1 MWQLESD
8 AVIWYSPL
16 VMVNRMQYESGG
28 GFRLDWYAL
37 LLAAAA
43 VLGGALVLARGF
55 GYGSGLERD
64 SIEHIA
70 AARSLLAGNGFSGFS
85 GLPYDAFPPLYP
97 LLLAAASLGVFDPH
111 SAAGPLN
118 AVMFA
123 ITIAV
128 AGIYLRT
135 RLQSGLLAA
144 AGALALML
152 SIPLA
157 GAAAWALPET
167 AFILW
172 TALALVQTDRFLV
185 GGKFSALLWAAAFTA
200 LAGLTSYMGL
210 AVVATVI
217 ILLALQGGTAAADK
231 VKRIGIYALIAL
243 IPPALWLLRNLLSG
257 GEPDASGGGAAAD
270 SFSAALAGIPLSLFG
285 WAVPD
290 LPGISLAQLGLGPV
304 MLGLGALGLL
314 LAILLCL
321 FAIAYDYGGRSEGGY
336 SDAETPR
343 PGYVFGGFALL
354 YLVALLATLALGAA
368 GEGFQARRLAPVYLP
383 LLFLALLAA
392 DLFLARRREQGPV
405 GSGAMSLPLLI
416 LAAALGIWL
425 ALLAVSNGRA
435 VVAANDG
442 RAAEL
447 GYAAAGWTDSP
458 LPDYLEQAAAAGSAV
473 FTNNLAAAY
482 IHQGNPQETAAEL
495 HPLPCNPTEL
505 GPALATASASGPV
518 AIAWFPGRSDR
529 ECYAAAD
536 SNGSDAYGIAG
547 LLTTPGLEPTR
558 LLGYGVGFAFDAVN
572 VGNADLYRQYPAH
585 DVDTGAEVG
594 GAGGA
599 FEVYVGARTVSYRRE
614 SCTADDLAAVFYLH
628 ITPNDRSRLPDQFK
642 EGVSEARDFQF
653 AERGAVFGG
662 QCLAFAP
669 LPDYSISNIRTGQ
682 SAERQHWQ
690 VNATLYRSKYDYAVS
705 GTPVIRTDFDVY
717 LQDDALVYIKESC
730 AVDDIAASFFL
741 HLIPTDSDA
750 LPANA
755 REAGFQNRDFAFSE
769 AGGRFDGKC
778 LAAITL
784 PDYTVGIIRTG
795 QYIGGGDRLWES
807 EFYTDA
813 YFDFQRAR
821 YAALTVGEPMAS
833 GFFDIYRNADMVIYA
848 RAECAAA
855 DTEALFFLHLFPDDV
870 NDLPADRQEYGY
882 ANRDF
887 GFNET
892 GSVRIDG
899 KCLFS
904 APLPDYPLAGIRT
917 GQYIPGQQRLWAV
930 STVPG
935 DDPMPGGATATVP
948 DVPTQRQPVA
958 TATTV
963 PAADV
968 PALRAKYASLAET
981 EPIAVDFFDL
991 YLTGGELIYVREDC
1005 VDEDMAADFFLHLI
1019 PADVNDL
1026 DEARR
1031 VHGYENQR
1039 FEFAL
1044 EGGGEFDGKCL
1055 VAVPLPAYTVIGI
1068 RTGQMDA
1075 DGQQQLWSVEP
1086 WLGAAML
1093 EYVQMD
1099 QPAAR
1104 GEFDVYHKAGRL
1116 YYIDILCATDAT
1128 EAGFFVHVYPAD
1140 SNDLPRAAREN
1151 GAEFENR
1158 DFVFADNGTRLG
1170 RQCIATAPLPGYP
1183 ISKIATGQHIAG
1195 GGRLWG
1201 KEFAIP

>member
-1 MWQLESD
+1 
-8 AVIWYSPL
+8 
-16 VMVNRMQYESGG
+16 MVNRTQYESG

-43 VLGGALVLARGF
+43 VLGGALVLARGL
-55 GYGSGLERD
+55 GYGVGLEWD
-64 SIEHIA
+64 SAEHIA
-70 AARSLLAGNGFSGFS
+70 AARSLLAGNGFTGLS
-85 GLPYDAFPPLYP
+85 GLPYESFPPLYP
-97 LLLAAASLGVFDPH
+97 LLLAAASLGVFDPLN
-111 SAAGPLN
+111 AAGPLN

-123 ITIAV
+123 ATIAA

-144 AGALALML
+144 AGALALTL

-157 GAAAWALPET
+157 GTAAWALPET

-172 TALALVQTDRFLV
+172 TTLALILTDRFLS
-185 GGKFSALLWAAAFTA
+185 GGKISALLWAAAFTA
-200 LAGLTSYMGL
+200 LAALTSYMGL
-210 AVVATVI
+210 AVMATVI
-217 ILLALQGGTAAADK
+217 ILLALQGETPAADK
-231 VKRIGIYALIAL
+231 MKRIGAYALIAL
-243 IPPALWLLRNLLSG
+243 LPPALWLLRNLLSG
-257 GEPDASGGGAAAD
+257 GEPDGGGGAAAAD
-270 SFSAALAGIPLSLFG
+270 SFSAALVSIPVTLFG

-290 LPGISLAQLGLGPV
+290 LPGVSLAQLGLGPAMV
-304 MLGLGALGLL
+304 ALGALGLL

-321 FAIAYDYGGRSEGGY
+321 FAIAYDYGGRSEDGY
-336 SDAETPR
+336 SDAETTR

-354 YLVALLATLALGAA
+354 YLIALLTTLTLGAA
-368 GEGFQARRLAPVYLP
+368 GFQARQLAPVYLP
-383 LLFLALLAA
+383 LLFLGLLFA
-392 DLFLARRREQGPV
+392 DLFLARRREQGPA

-435 VVAANDG
+435 VVAANQGD
-442 RAAEL
+442 AAEL
-447 GYAAAGWTDSP
+447 GYAAAGWADSP
-458 LPDYLEQAAAAGSAV
+458 LPDYLKQAAMDGSAV

-482 IHQGNPQETAAEL
+482 IHQGNPQETTLEL
-495 HPLPCNPTEL
+495 HHLPCAPTAL
-505 GPALATASASGPV
+505 GPALATANASGPV

-536 SNGSDAYGIAG
+536 SNAAAYGIAG

-572 VGNADLYRQYPAH
+572 VGNADLYRQYSAH

-594 GAGGA
+594 VADGS
-599 FEVYVGARTVSYRRE
+599 FDVYIGARTVSYRRE
-614 SCTADDLAAVFYLH
+614 PCTADDRAAVFYLH
-628 ITPNDRSRLPDQFK
+628 ITPNDRSQLPNQFR
-642 EGVSEARDFQF
+642 EGSSEARDFQF
-653 AERGAVFGG
+653 ADRGAVFGA

-690 VNATLYRSKYDYAVS
+690 VNATLYRSKYDYAVA

-730 AVDDIAASFFL
+730 AVDDIAATFFL

-755 REAGFQNRDFAFSE
+755 REAGFQNRDFAFSA

-795 QYIGGGDRLWES
+795 QYIAGGDRLWES

-813 YFDFQRAR
+813 YFDFQRTR
-821 YAALTVGEPMAS
+821 YATLTAGEPLAS
-833 GFFDIYRNADMVIYA
+833 GFFDIYRSADTMIYA

-855 DTEALFFLHLFPDDV
+855 DTESPFFLHLFPDDL

-882 ANRDF
+882 ENRDF
-887 GFNET
+887 RFEKT

-904 APLPDYPLAGIRT
+904 APLPDYSLAGIRT
-917 GQYIPGQQRLWAV
+917 GQYIPGQNRLWAV
-930 STVPG
+930 STLPG

-948 DVPTQRQPVA
+948 DVPTQRQPA
-958 TATTV
+958 AATTTA

-968 PALRAKYASLAET
+968 PALRAKYASLADAES
-981 EPIAVDFFDL
+981 IAEDFFDL
-991 YLTGGELIYVREDC
+991 YQVDGELIYAREDC
-1005 VDEDMAADFFLHLI
+1005 GEGDTTADFFLHLI
-1019 PADVNDL
+1019 PADVNNL
-1026 DEARR
+1026 DEGRR
-1031 VHGYENQR
+1031 VHGYENLL

-1055 VAVPLPAYTVIGI
+1055 VAVSLPEYNIIGV
-1068 RTGQMDA
+1068 RTGQLDTN
-1075 DGQQQLWSVEP
+1075 DRTPLWSAEP

-1093 EYVQMD
+1093 EYVATD

-1104 GEFDVYHKAGRL
+1104 GDFDVYLKAGRL
-1116 YYIDILCATDAT
+1116 YYINILCASDAT
-1128 EAGFFVHVYPAD
+1128 ETGFFLHVYPANRD
-1140 SNDLPRAAREN
+1140 DLPQSARES

-1158 DFVFADNGTRLG
+1158 DFAFADNGARQG

-1183 ISKIATGQHIAG
+1183 ISKIATGQHITG

-1201 KEFAIP
+1201 KEFTVP

>member
-1 MWQLESD
+1 
-8 AVIWYSPL
+8 
-16 VMVNRMQYESGG
+16 MQYENAG

-55 GYGSGLERD
+55 GYGVGLERD

-70 AARSLLAGNGFSGFS
+70 AARSLLAGSGFAGYS

-111 SAAGPLN
+111 SVAGPLN

-123 ITIAV
+123 ATIAV

-157 GAAAWALPET
+157 GAAAWAWPET

-172 TALALVQTDRFLV
+172 TALALIQTDRFLS
-185 GGKFSALLWAAAFTA
+185 GGKISALLWAAAFTA
-200 LAGLTSYMGL
+200 LAALTSYTGL

-217 ILLALQGGTAAADK
+217 ILLALPGGTPAADK

-257 GEPDASGGGAAAD
+257 GEPDAIGGGAAAD
-270 SFSAALAGIPLSLFG
+270 SFSAALSGIPITLFG

-290 LPGISLAQLGLGPV
+290 LPGISLAQLGLGPA
-304 MLGLGALGLL
+304 MIGLGALGLL

-321 FAIAYDYGGRSEGGY
+321 FAIAYDYGGRSENGY
-336 SDAETPR
+336 YDGEAPR

-354 YLVALLATLALGAA
+354 YFVALLAALALGAA
-368 GEGFQARRLAPVYLP
+368 GEGFQARQLAPVYLP
-383 LLFLALLAA
+383 LLILGLLFA
-392 DLFLARRREQGPV
+392 DLFLARRREQGPA

-435 VVAANDG
+435 VMAANQGD
-442 RAAEL
+442 AAEL
-447 GYAAAGWTDSP
+447 GYAAAGWADSP
-458 LPDYLEQAAAAGSAV
+458 LPGYLDQAAAAGSAV
-473 FTNNLAAAY
+473 FTNNLPAAY
-482 IHQGNPQETAAEL
+482 IHQGNPQETTSEL
-495 HPLPCNPTEL
+495 HHLPCDPSAL
-505 GPALATASASGPV
+505 GPALATANASGPV

-547 LLTTPGLEPTR
+547 LLTTPGLEPTQ
-558 LLGYGVGFAFDAVN
+558 LLGYGVGFAYDAAG

-585 DVDTGAEVG
+585 NVATGAEIGV
-594 GAGGA
+594 AGGA
-599 FEVYVGARTVSYRRE
+599 FEVYVGARTVSYRRAP
-614 SCTADDLAAVFYLH
+614 CTADDIAAVFYLH
-628 ITPNDRSRLPDQFK
+628 ITPNDRSRLPDQFS

-653 AERGAVFGG
+653 AERGAVFGA

-682 SAERQHWQ
+682 SAARQHWQ
-690 VNATLYRSKYDYAVS
+690 VNATLYRSKYDYTVA
-705 GTPVIRTDFDVY
+705 GTPAISTNFDVY

-730 AVDDIAASFFL
+730 ADDDIAATFFL

-750 LPANA
+750 LPADA
-755 REAGFQNRDFAFSE
+755 REAGFQNRDFAFSQ
-769 AGGRFDGKC
+769 AGGQFDGKC

-795 QYIGGGDRLWES
+795 QYIAGGDRLWES

-813 YFDFQRAR
+813 YFDFQRTR
-821 YAALTVGEPMAS
+821 YAALTAGAPLAS
-833 GFFDIYRNADMVIYA
+833 GFFDIYRNADTVIYA

-930 STVPG
+930 STLPG

-948 DVPTQRQPVA
+948 DVPTQRQP
-958 TATTV
+958 TATTTTA

-968 PALRAKYASLAET
+968 PALRAKYVALAEA
-981 EPIAVDFFDL
+981 EPIAEDFFDL
-991 YLTGGELIYVREDC
+991 YLTGGELIYARADC
-1005 VDEDMAADFFLHLI
+1005 AEGDTTADFFLHLI

-1026 DEARR
+1026 DEGRR
-1031 VHGYENQR
+1031 VHEYENLL

-1055 VAVPLPAYTVIGI
+1055 VAVPLPEYSIIGV
-1068 RTGQMDA
+1068 RTGQLDV
-1075 DGQQQLWSVEP
+1075 DGRTPLWSAQS
-1086 WLGAAML
+1086 WLGAAIL
-1093 EYVQMD
+1093 EYVATD

-1104 GEFDVYHKAGRL
+1104 GEFDVYLKTGRL
-1116 YYIDILCATDAT
+1116 YYIDILCASDAT
-1128 EAGFFVHVYPAD
+1128 GAGFFLHVYPANRD
-1140 SNDLPRAAREN
+1140 DLPQAARES
-1151 GAEFENR
+1151 GADFENR
-1158 DFVFADNGTRLG
+1158 DFAFADHGTRLG